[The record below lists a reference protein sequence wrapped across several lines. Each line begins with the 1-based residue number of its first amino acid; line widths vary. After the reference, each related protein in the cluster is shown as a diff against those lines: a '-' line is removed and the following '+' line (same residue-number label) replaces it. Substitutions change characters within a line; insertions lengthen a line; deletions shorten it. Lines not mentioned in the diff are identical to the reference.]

1 MMQSATQQLIQHGYL
16 LLFLVSF
23 TERIGIPLLVTP
35 FVIAAGALA
44 GGGRMNFALIVLVTV
59 IPCVIAD
66 GGWYWLGRKKGVAI
80 LKLICKLSLERDS
93 CVRRTQ
99 AFTAQHP
106 GLLLIYS
113 KFIPG
118 IGRVAPPMAGV
129 AEMEPTSFWL
139 WETVGATIWTL
150 VFVLLGYIATAGI
163 RWPSLGRLLVEYVPA
178 ILLLAVA
185 GNVLWKFIRRQ
196 MFIRSLR
203 AVRISPEEVKS
214 RLGNDDLVII
224 DLRHFLDTL
233 HDPRAIPGSVQIYPE
248 DLAKRYQEIPA
259 KKDIVLYCT

>member
-59 IPCVIAD
+59 VPCVVAD
-66 GGWYWLGRKKGVAI
+66 GGWYWLGKKKGVAV
-80 LKLICKLSLERDS
+80 LRWLCRLSLERDS

-99 AFTAQHP
+99 AFTARHA

-118 IGRVAPPMAGV
+118 IGRVAPPIVGV
-129 AEMEPTSFWL
+129 AKMELLRFGL
-139 WETVGATIWTL
+139 WETAGATIWTL
-150 VFVLLGYIATAGI
+150 VFVLLGYTATAGI
-163 RWPSLGRLLVEYVPA
+163 HWPSLSQLLLEYLPA
-178 ILLLAVA
+178 LLLLAVVA
-185 GNVLWKFIRRQ
+185 NIVSTYVRRR

-203 AVRISPEEVKS
+203 AVR
-214 RLGNDDLVII
+214 
-224 DLRHFLDTL
+224 
-233 HDPRAIPGSVQIYPE
+233 
-248 DLAKRYQEIPA
+248 
-259 KKDIVLYCT
+259 